1 MLSAIV
7 DDLTALPGC
16 QVFTTLDHRLAL
28 DHQLTLGSR
37 VIEPSCN
44 ANVET
49 CSVEVVDTA
58 DAERQAFDRLA
69 ASCDATLIIAPETD
83 GMLAQR
89 VRRVAALGGTA
100 LNCLPAAIE
109 LGGDKLRLAEHLS
122 SHKIATI
129 ATLPADLNDEPW
141 KLLGTACVLK
151 PRDGAGSWLTFGIP
165 DRDSAAWHRATV
177 ALIGAGLAD
186 RTILQPWIAGQ
197 ALSVG
202 CLCHSSGRV
211 DLLPIARQHLSHEN
225 FQYLG
230 GQIPADLSR
239 QEIAAIE
246 RIVMRTCETIEG
258 LRGYIGIDILL
269 PDVEPH
275 SPLVVEI
282 NPRLTTSYVGYR
294 QLCVSNI
301 AARIL
306 RGDATESPLSW
317 KANAVVFRADGNS
330 H

>member
-1 MLSAIV
+1 MRIFVSEFITSGALSGMPLPGSLLCEGRAMLSAIV

-211 DLLPIARQHLSHEN
+211 DLSSGALTRVEFRLRSVEATTGS
-225 FQYLG
+225 F
-230 GQIPADLSR
+230 
-239 QEIAAIE
+239 E
-246 RIVMRTCETIEG
+246 R
-258 LRGYIGIDILL
+258 
-269 PDVEPH
+269 VEAF
-275 SPLVVEI
+275 
-282 NPRLTTSYVGYR
+282 TTV
-294 QLCVSNI
+294 
-301 AARIL
+301 A
-306 RGDATESPLSW
+306 
-317 KANAVVFRADGNS
+317 
-330 H
+330 